1 MHYNV
6 SGHCETL
13 FNSAASLRSVEI
25 DLSRVETA
33 VQYFHIDDNT
43 STNFSINLQQD
54 AADSWDGAT
63 EWHLLR
69 VLPSVTWNDMVY
81 KPGDIIY
88 VRTGFGESAT
98 GVFEVAEVRSLGDAR
113 SVMRG
118 FWYYSRPS
126 MLRKLRSTELRKWP
140 KHQTWMKST
149 HTDIIM
155 WDCGTGVLDEDDMQ
169 LVAHGKIC
177 DMSSRSW
184 SIRNAKAEDVI
195 WTSTC

>member
-1 MHYNV
+1 M
-6 SGHCETL
+6 
-13 FNSAASLRSVEI
+13 RSVEI
-25 DLSRVETA
+25 DLGRVQTA
-33 VQYFHIDDNT
+33 VQYFRVDENT
-43 STNFSINLQQD
+43 STNFSTKLEQG
-54 AADSWDGAT
+54 AAESWDGAT

-69 VLPSVTWNDMVY
+69 LLPSVTWNNMVY
-81 KPGDIIY
+81 QPGDIIY
-88 VRTGFGESAT
+88 VRTGIGESAT
-98 GVFEVAEVRSLGDAR
+98 GIFEVAEIRSLSDAR
-113 SVMRG
+113 SVVRG

-169 LVAHGKIC
+169 VVAHGKIC

-184 SIRNAKAEDVI
+184 SIKKANAEDVV
-195 WTSTC
+195 WASTC